1 MIRVKSIG
9 PENTLF
15 FDSEI
20 EKSPSFVKFYSSSCS
35 HCINM
40 KPAWDDMTNEILKDV
55 KRRSLFVKFILE
67 WVQKLAETS
76 SSQALKPLLDS
87 VYANFFNTESSN
99 EVNITLLEILPHYCG
114 NSNYFQYVK

>member
-1 MIRVKSIG
+1 
-9 PENTLF
+9 
-15 FDSEI
+15 
-20 EKSPSFVKFYSSSCS
+20 
-35 HCINM
+35 
-40 KPAWDDMTNEILKDV
+40 MTNEILKDV

-76 SSQALKPLLDS
+76 SSEALKPLLDS

-114 NSNYFQYVK
+114 NSNYFQFVK